1 MPIFHEEEQN
11 KKLAEIHTIQEEAA
25 VKSLADDYGV
35 SYIDLGGVGINTD
48 ALLLI
53 SEEISRSVGIAC
65 FAMVGK
71 KLSVAVQ
78 SPTKIETIEQ
88 VDLLEQ
94 KGFIVQMF
102 LVSVRSLEKAWARYA
117 DVSGALLTR
126 GGLLDISDEE
136 LQKLAETI
144 HTNADIRD
152 QFNAMIRSGETHKI
166 SKLMEIIFGASIAT
180 HSSDVHIEAAEN
192 NARLRFRQDG
202 VLQDIVEFPLDVYK
216 SINSRI
222 KLLSELKL
230 TDTVLA
236 QDGRFT
242 IFYKKLEIEVR
253 VSLIPGPYGESI
265 VMRILNPEGLAKDF
279 ESLGMQRKL
288 LEVLLVEIEKP
299 NGMILNTGP
308 TGSGKTTTLYSILKR
323 VYTPEIKILT
333 IEDPIEYHLPGIT
346 QTQIDHD
353 TGYDFS
359 AGLRAAMRQDPDVI
373 MVGEIRD
380 KETASTAINASLTGH
395 LVLSTLH
402 TNNAA
407 GAIPRLTEL
416 GVSKSIL
423 PDALTVVMAQ
433 RMIRRLCEH
442 CKVLSNPDEN
452 ESTILRAVVAN
463 ALHNRKDFSDS
474 GISNAQTAFQV
485 YKPVGCDKCDHIG
498 YKGRIGIFEA
508 ILVDD
513 RISEIIE
520 TNPSE
525 REIKHGS
532 VHQGIFTMVED
543 GVAKILAGI
552 TTMDEVQSTVD
563 MVEDLPEGWNT
574 PEFISETFIAP
585 TAPVPTMVSVP
596 IIEKPE
602 PAVVMPSRLPASVP
616 VRQSIISEPQPVY
629 QQSPINVSATIDPMA
644 AKMIQDI
651 PNLIKQSLDEW
662 EHKHEIERKKISAL
676 QKSMAKALHVPQPH
690 VPPIG
695 VPDKKPVQPAPTFVA
710 HDLAFFPVSDESGV
724 DYTEKSNDSG
734 LPARELSMMIEY
746 LQFLENEQKSNP
758 EIGIKNKI
766 SEVKEII
773 IGLIKQNPVSQWTRN
788 ESKTIHDDVASIIK
802 QLEVV
807 EDHQSKRPN
816 IGVAQQLR
824 DIRNTIENILV
835 KE

>member
-1 MPIFHEEEQN
+1 MAVFHEEEQN
-11 KKLAEIHTIQEEAA
+11 KKLAEIHVLQEEAA
-25 VKSLADDYGV
+25 IQSIAHDYGM
-35 SYIDLGGVGINTD
+35 SYVDLSGVGINTD

-53 SEEISRSVGIAC
+53 PEEISRSVGMAC
-65 FAMVGK
+65 FAMLGK

-78 SPTKIETIEQ
+78 SPTKTETLQQ
-88 VDLLEQ
+88 VDLLEE
-94 KGFIVQMF
+94 KGFTVQMF

-117 DVSGALLTR
+117 DVSGAFSGR
-126 GGLLDISDEE
+126 SGLLDISDEA
-136 LQKLAETI
+136 LQELAEKI
-144 HTNADIRD
+144 HTNADIRE
-152 QFNAMIRSGETHKI
+152 QFEAMVKSGESHKI

-180 HSSDVHIEAAEN
+180 RSSDVHIEAGEH

-202 VLQDIVEFPLDVYK
+202 VLQDILEFSLEIYK
-216 SINSRI
+216 SINARI

-242 IFYKKLEIEVR
+242 IFYKELEIEVR

-279 ESLGMQRKL
+279 EHLGMQRKL

-416 GVSKSIL
+416 GVSKNIL

-442 CKVLSNPDEN
+442 CKAVTQPDDHEK
-452 ESTILRAVVAN
+452 TILRAIVAN
-463 ALHNRKDFSDS
+463 AIRNKKDFSDS
-474 GISNAQTAFQV
+474 GITDATKDFTI
-485 YKPVGCDKCDHIG
+485 YKPVGCDQCDQIG

-508 ILVDD
+508 ITIDD
-513 RISEIIE
+513 TISEIIE
-520 TNPSE
+520 RNPSE
-525 REIKHGS
+525 RDIKHGAI
-532 VHQGIFTMVED
+532 HQGIFTMVED
-543 GVAKILAGI
+543 GVAKILSGI
-552 TTMDEVQSTVD
+552 TTLEEVQSTVD

-574 PEFISETFIAP
+574 PDFLADTFIAKKNSLTP
-585 TAPVPTMVSVP
+585 DQLIVSSEVVSKGD
-596 IIEKPE
+596 ISSAIQV
-602 PAVVMPSRLPASVP
+602 PAVP
-616 VRQSIISEPQPVY
+616 VTPV
-629 QQSPINVSATIDPMA
+629 
-644 AKMIQDI
+644 
-651 PNLIKQSLDEW
+651 L
-662 EHKHEIERKKISAL
+662 
-676 QKSMAKALHVPQPH
+676 
-690 VPPIG
+690 
-695 VPDKKPVQPAPTFVA
+695 PVQPTVQVS
-710 HDLAFFPVSDESGV
+710 DMAFFPSDGAEALS
-724 DYTEKSNDSG
+724 DIT
-734 LPARELSMMIEY
+734 LPMRELSLMVDY
-746 LQFLENEQKSNP
+746 LQVLETQQKKNP
-758 EIGIKNKI
+758 DQGIKSKI
-766 SEVKEII
+766 TEIKETIVD
-773 IGLIKQNPVSQWTRN
+773 LIQRYPPAQWVT
-788 ESKTIHDDVASIIK
+788 SVTPQIHDDIHSIVQ
-802 QLEVV
+802 QLEVL
-807 EDHQSKRPN
+807 EQHQSKRPN
-816 IGVAQQLR
+816 VGVAKQLQE
-824 DIRNTIENILV
+824 IRQTIENILV